1 MPTDDLR
8 LNQIR
13 DAFLQEVEQWHAEHE
28 FVNDYTALAGRLG
41 VTVVSGHSN
50 QAITA
55 REGRFIVVDERA
67 AVNRA
72 RFSGL
77 HEVAHHL
84 FEEAAEGELRA
95 QLRDILYDAPGAAQQ
110 YEEELCDAAAALLL
124 MPTHA
129 LQKSVTAHSH
139 SPLAVLFLK
148 EHCGASVQAAA
159 RRVIWHHD
167 VPSFCV
173 LLRMDGM
180 VVDSVGHGHARA
192 YTVGRNFVVEPEH
205 PLRAAT
211 FLPGKL
217 EEFDAAVPFR
227 SGTRGWSM
235 RVRACHDG
243 NGRILAFFNE
253 ARHITRTDH
262 RQPSLF

>member
-1 MPTDDLR
+1 MPDEDLR

-13 DAFLQEVEQWHAEHE
+13 DAFLREVEQWHKAHE
-28 FVNDYTALAGRLG
+28 FINDYVELAARLG
-41 VTVVSGHSN
+41 ATVVPGRSN

-67 AVNRA
+67 ALNRS

-84 FEEAAEGELRA
+84 FEEAADGELRA
-95 QLRDILYDAPGAAQQ
+95 QLRDLLYDAPGAAQQ

-124 MPTHA
+124 MPTHV
-129 LQKSVTAHSH
+129 LQKAVTAHAH
-139 SPLAVLFLK
+139 SPLAALILV
-148 EHCGASVQAAA
+148 EHCCASVQAAA

-167 VPSFCV
+167 VPSFFV
-173 LLRMDGM
+173 LLSADGK
-180 VVDSVGHGHARA
+180 VVDSVSHGHGAA
-192 YTVGRNFVVEPEH
+192 YPVGRDFVLEPEH
-205 PLRAAT
+205 PLRAAA

-217 EEFDAAVPFR
+217 EEFDAAVPFK
-227 SGTRGWSM
+227 GGGRGWTL
-235 RVRACHDG
+235 RVRACNAG
-243 NGRILAFFNE
+243 NGRVLAFFNQE
-253 ARHITRTDH
+253 RHITRMDH